1 MIPSWSNRWQT
12 FDFGEVYSVINCV
25 RYLCRIDC
33 YTLLHWK
40 AITNPAKEVYYPRL
54 TWLGFEDMIYCRRG
68 EYANHYTTYEVSLMR
83 QLIPN
88 NPEHKVSFRFF
99 LWSSLLAKLVS
110 FCFAFSIRLQYCF
123 CIRFVLLTWTFL
135 RTGELCVRRSSN
147 FCDDFSCEHVIE
159 NWRQMNFIS
168 FMLLINWI
176 QMYWI

>member
-40 AITNPAKEVYYPRL
+40 AITNPAKAVYYPSL
-54 TWLGFEDMIYCRRG
+54 TWLGFEATIYCRRG

-88 NPEHKVSFRFF
+88 NPEHKVSFWFF

-110 FCFAFSIRLQYCF
+110 FCFAFFYPFAILFLYPVRTFNVNISSDWRTMCPSFLKF
-123 CIRFVLLTWTFL
+123 MWWLFMWTCN
-135 RTGELCVRRSSN
+135 RELKATEFHIIYVT
-147 FCDDFSCEHVIE
+147 
-159 NWRQMNFIS
+159 
-168 FMLLINWI
+168 
-176 QMYWI
+176 Y